1 MSVVIVITPL
11 LVVRP
16 ASPRWSSSL
25 ESRAQIGNEH
35 SRLTVA
41 LISMYHAPATGAT
54 ALRTEATA
62 MSMAMD
68 AIMWDTDHF
77 VTQVNPEPGPAGP
90 RGISTDGMNCATA
103 HNCRDFV
110 DYDSNVRKRARHRVV
125 FFRVSCPTELSSL
138 WLQFTQLLSCSG
150 CR

>member
-77 VTQVNPEPGPAGP
+77 VTQVNP
-90 RGISTDGMNCATA
+90 
-103 HNCRDFV
+103 
-110 DYDSNVRKRARHRVV
+110 
-125 FFRVSCPTELSSL
+125 
-138 WLQFTQLLSCSG
+138 
-150 CR
+150 